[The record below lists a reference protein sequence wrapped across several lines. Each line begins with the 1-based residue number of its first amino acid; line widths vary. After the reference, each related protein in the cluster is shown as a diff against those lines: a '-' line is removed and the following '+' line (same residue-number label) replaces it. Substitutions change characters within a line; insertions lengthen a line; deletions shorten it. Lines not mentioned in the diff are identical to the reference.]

1 MSAASDSRWA
11 LVLAAALWPAF
22 VGSAAGQPQWTDENF
37 EQWVFQ
43 RGGGTVQNAAS
54 ARKEL
59 DRSLLLNI
67 QNIDRVCK
75 LTEAQKKKL
84 QLAGR
89 GDIKRFY
96 DHYEV
101 VKKKFHRL
109 KPKQQDDNDWQEH
122 WNELWQDINPL
133 QMSFQNGLFHEDSL
147 LHKSLRHTL
156 TAEQL
161 PRYQAQAEERRGFH
175 HRASIEVAV
184 NYFEQS
190 MPLRDAQRQ
199 ELIALLLKELK
210 PLRKSNSIEVH
221 IVIVQMSLLPD
232 DKLKPV
238 FDRTQWKMVRAHLD
252 IYKDRV
258 QWLKQS
264 GQWPEDDED
273 GDAPPADAKP
283 AAKQE
288 KQP

>member
-11 LVLAAALWPAF
+11 LLLAAALWPAF

-37 EQWVFQ
+37 EQWVFN
-43 RGGGTVQNAAS
+43 RGGGPGGNAAS

-67 QNIDRVCK
+67 QDIDRVCK
-75 LTEAQKKKL
+75 LTETQKKKL
-84 QLAGR
+84 ELAGR

-101 VKKKFHRL
+101 VKQKFQRL
-109 KPKQQDDNDWQEH
+109 KQKQQDDNWQEL

-133 QMSFQNGLFHEDSL
+133 QMSFQSGLFHEDSL

-161 PRYQAQAEERRGFH
+161 PRYQAQAEERRRFYH
-175 HRASIEVAV
+175 LASIELAV
-184 NYFEQS
+184 NSFEEC

-210 PLRKSNSIEVH
+210 PPRKSNRNELYV
-221 IVIVQMSLLPD
+221 VMVQMSLLPD

-252 IYKDRV
+252 NYKGSV

-264 GQWPEDDED
+264 GQWPEDDD
-273 GDAPPADAKP
+273 DVDAPPADAKP
-283 AAKQE
+283 AAKRAN
-288 KQP
+288 QP